1 MSSTEHTMPD
11 ANRLYIG
18 EGVTIKGEIS
28 VPDTL
33 VVCGSLEGDVSVGN
47 LVVGETGAIKG
58 RITVAENAEISGK
71 VFEKLEVKCL
81 LILRSTGRVD
91 GNISYGLLQIEQG
104 ASIAGGLSSTEYRPE
119 QKPAKVDLYPRQDQK
134 AGSKSGYFP
143 AFETAWPDRFGAAAY
158 SGCAPDQLSSRISP
172 KVCGVRF
179 PDACEHYAYNRSRSR
194 ARLHR
199 AGCGDELCARLP
211 VCVRAPSA
219 PWRTAAWPD

>member
-1 MSSTEHTMPD
+1 MSLTEHSMPD

-119 QKPAKVDLYPRQDQK
+119 QKPAKSDVFGSQK
-134 AGSKSGYFP
+134 TVKPDTSRP
-143 AFETAWPDRFGAAAY
+143 AKQGGLTALEPLPTPAAPPT
-158 SGCAPDQLSSRISP
+158 S
-172 KVCGVRF
+172 
-179 PDACEHYAYNRSRSR
+179 
-194 ARLHR
+194 
-199 AGCGDELCARLP
+199 
-211 VCVRAPSA
+211 
-219 PWRTAAWPD
+219 

>member
-33 VVCGSLEGDVSVGN
+33 VVCGALEGDVTVGN

-71 VFEKLEVKCL
+71 VFEKLDVKCL

-104 ASIAGGLSSTEYRPE
+104 ASIAGGLSSTDYRPE
-119 QKPAKVDLYPRQDQK
+119 QKPPKVDLYPRDQK
-134 AGSKSGYFP
+134 APRQEASRSAKS
-143 AFETAWPDRFGAAAY
+143 AN
-158 SGCAPDQLSSRISP
+158 LSSLDSSTSTTP
-172 KVCGVRF
+172 
-179 PDACEHYAYNRSRSR
+179 A
-194 ARLHR
+194 
-199 AGCGDELCARLP
+199 AGQ
-211 VCVRAPSA
+211 
-219 PWRTAAWPD
+219 

>member
-1 MSSTEHTMPD
+1 MPD

-134 AGSKSGYFP
+134 TGNKAD
-143 AFETAWPDRFGAAAY
+143 T
-158 SGCAPDQLSSRISP
+158 
-172 KVCGVRF
+172 
-179 PDACEHYAYNRSRSR
+179 SRSSKQPSLT
-194 ARLHR
+194 AL
-199 AGCGDELCARLP
+199 EPLP
-211 VCVRAPSA
+211 TPTAP
-219 PWRTAAWPD
+219 PTG